1 MNIEDIKVGEWY
13 NVPFKVKEIKSGDIH
28 LINGGIEAVCQP
40 SELSVIGEASMP
52 QYVRVDTSNDIDL
65 RSLKDSPLALSN
77 DEIKEFTEW
86 LRQKAESAPK
96 YDPCRRFRKGDKV
109 RVVEWSGR
117 NPVMPFMD
125 CKVGDIGTVI
135 KDEEATSFFVR
146 LHLEGKYEKDMP
158 YCHLEL
164 VTPVEEMEPYSV
176 EEYSYY
182 WHVLYEEHGGKMTV
196 CKFLKA
202 YHPHAKAAAEAERD
216 RLNAEYR
223 KERK

>member
-65 RSLKDSPLALSN
+65 RSPKDSPLALSN

-96 YDPCRRFRKGDKV
+96 YDPNRKFRKGDKV
-109 RVVEWSGR
+109 RFKEYLGR
-117 NPVMPFMD
+117 RSLAHTDEYITLDSDERQGQCFWTGVSAT
-125 CKVGDIGTVI
+125 GDIWPRN
-135 KDEEATSFFVR
+135 AYFC
-146 LHLEGKYEKDMP
+146 Y
-158 YCHLEL
+158 LEL
-164 VTPVEEMEPYSV
+164 VEPVEELEPYRV
-176 EEYSYY
+176 VDAHTHWDVADKDMKTVATYSKG
-182 WHVLYEEHGGKMTV
+182 H
-196 CKFLKA
+196 
-202 YHPHAKAAAEAERD
+202 HPNAKAAAEAERD
-216 RLNAEYR
+216 RLNAE
-223 KERK
+223 